1 MPIRIA
7 LAEDNELFRR
17 GMVSVLHKVRDF
29 ELEVVVANGKKLL
42 EELALHKI
50 DVVLLDIMMPEM
62 DGIETASIVS
72 KEYPHVKMLAI
83 TMFDQEVYLQKML
96 EAGVSGYVIKDIG
109 SEELEKAIRTVHEGK
124 CYYSEVLLPLFGK
137 MLTQKSSKTK
147 SNKLSKREEEV
158 VHLIA
163 KGYSSEK
170 IGEVLSISVKT
181 VSNHR
186 NNIYS
191 KLGVQNTAELI
202 SFAYKE
208 RILSIE

>member
-181 VSNHR
+181 VS
-186 NNIYS
+186 
-191 KLGVQNTAELI
+191 
-202 SFAYKE
+202 
-208 RILSIE
+208 